1 MSARVI
7 LLAGMGLI
15 LIGASAA
22 KPVAYTL
29 PPEKEITLPA
39 GEGAELTQAQCGACH
54 SLDYVQTQPRGKGA
68 QFWKDAVEKMVK
80 IYGAPIEPKDADAIS
95 AYLAK
100 TYG

>member
-1 MSARVI
+1 MMRPAI
-7 LLAGMGLI
+7 LLAGAALI
-15 LIGASAA
+15 LVGAAAA
-22 KPVAYTL
+22 KPVTYTL
-29 PPEKEITLPA
+29 PPEKEIVLPA
-39 GEGAELTQAQCGACH
+39 GDGAELTQAQCSACH

-68 QFWKDAVEKMVK
+68 QFWKDAVGKMVK